1 MAHKKPNDDNK
12 QPPQKLQQ
20 ETEGH
25 LLPNPGVFYGW
36 WVLLA
41 LALLRVMASGV
52 GNNVRSLLVLP
63 LEEEFGATRAE
74 ISLMAT
80 AGSLAIALMGPLGGW
95 LMDRYGPR
103 RIMFVSLV
111 FASSGYMMLASAQAL
126 WQVIIIFTIPLGVA
140 YNWAI
145 LNSGA
150 PILNNWFDRGKARAL
165 SLLNVGHGAGALLL
179 PIMAIAITEFGWR
192 TAMVIGA
199 GAMVA
204 VGFPVVWVARNTPEE
219 MGLAPDGDPPVPV
232 TDMSA
237 TPAAQ
242 SGATFMEAVRGPFFW
257 TIGIGTACMLFVS
270 GSITFHL
277 VPLLVWKGES
287 ANFGAILLSAQ
298 LTWTVPVVLGV
309 SWAADRFDG
318 TRIMA
323 VMMTI
328 VLLGVVVMLFA
339 QEVWGYLLAVA
350 MLAFGQSNWAIL
362 WATLGRQYGRAHYN
376 IIRLSIYSILIA
388 GMSGAPYFA
397 GLSFDRANSYDPW
410 LRILLFVGGLGVL
423 CFVAAAFSRSA
434 PGKREEA

>member
-1 MAHKKPNDDNK
+1 
-12 QPPQKLQQ
+12 
-20 ETEGH
+20 
-25 LLPNPGVFYGW
+25 
-36 WVLLA
+36 
-41 LALLRVMASGV
+41 
-52 GNNVRSLLVLP
+52 
-63 LEEEFGATRAE
+63 
-74 ISLMAT
+74 
-80 AGSLAIALMGPLGGW
+80 
-95 LMDRYGPR
+95 
-103 RIMFVSLV
+103 
-111 FASSGYMMLASAQAL
+111 
-126 WQVIIIFTIPLGVA
+126 
-140 YNWAI
+140 
-145 LNSGA
+145 
-150 PILNNWFDRGKARAL
+150 
-165 SLLNVGHGAGALLL
+165 
-179 PIMAIAITEFGWR
+179 
-192 TAMVIGA
+192 
-199 GAMVA
+199 
-204 VGFPVVWVARNTPEE
+204 
-219 MGLAPDGDPPVPV
+219 
-232 TDMSA
+232 
-237 TPAAQ
+237 
-242 SGATFMEAVRGPFFW
+242 
-257 TIGIGTACMLFVS
+257 MLFVS

-309 SWAADRFDG
+309 SWAADRFEG

-423 CFVAAAFSRSA
+423 CFVAAAFSSSA
-434 PGKREEA
+434 AGTGEET